1 MEEYLRHTYNYT
13 KMKLSTIDVNYL
25 VIVLV
30 ALSQGITGLSD
41 LAISYLY
48 KDDLKLEPAEVSRIN
63 SLATLPWIVKPIYGL
78 ISDSFPIFNFRRK
91 PYLFIFGLIS
101 IVCWVLMA
109 EWVDNVNKV
118 VMIIMINQVSIA
130 FCNVIGEALVVE
142 TSQKQR
148 DLDPDAGAKNVS
160 MYFMIKS
167 FGSLLTAFSS
177 GALLE
182 YMDKRKIFLITAC
195 FPCTIVISSLL
206 LREKKVNS
214 EDNCNE
220 NQDFGHEPEEIQI
233 FYQNNR
239 TPSDNDRNNNSDN
252 YETINIS
259 TRTISSE
266 TEIINKSNNKP
277 PKFKE
282 QINLFYSFLLQ
293 DKIYKPVIFIFL
305 FMVTPSYGDP
315 LFYFYTNVLN
325 FSPIVMGR
333 LKLIYGIASVSG
345 IFLYNRILKN
355 VGFKTIVFST
365 TILYIFFNLLTIMV
379 VMRINQM
386 FGIPDFWF
394 CMTADALT
402 TALGEINTMPL
413 LVLAC
418 NICPK
423 NIEGTLYAFLM
434 SVVNL
439 GSLFSNQLGAAL
451 TSSLGITNNRFE
463 NLPTLILI
471 VNIVLILPMPGL
483 YLINERDYSNKSCEN
498 ISDDSHT
505 VTKTVVTKAI
515 LIDHSDEEKKTIL
528 HKRKSQADEHGDV
541 AFHGEVPMEMEEKK
555 IEYKY

>member
-1 MEEYLRHTYNYT
+1 MSGKLNDNDSIFLLTYNYYLEFDVEAYLRNT
-13 KMKLSTIDVNYL
+13 YYDMKRKISNIDINYL
-25 VIVLV
+25 VIILV

-48 KDDLKLEPAEVSRIN
+48 KDDLKLEPAQVSRIN
-63 SLATLPWIVKPIYGL
+63 SIAAIPWIVKPIYGL
-78 ISDSFPIFNFRRK
+78 ISDSIPIFNYRRK
-91 PYLFIFGLIS
+91 PYLFIFGVIS
-101 IVCWVLMA
+101 ISCWILMSQ
-109 EWVDNVNKV
+109 WVENLHQV
-118 VMIIMINQVSIA
+118 VTVIVINQISIA

-148 DLDPDAGAKNVS
+148 HIDPEAGAKNVS

-182 YMDKRKIFLITAC
+182 YMDKRKVFLITAC
-195 FPCTIVISSLL
+195 FPCMIVISSIL
-206 LREKKVNS
+206 LREKTLNS
-214 EDNCNE
+214 EDNGKSYQEYENE
-220 NQDFGHEPEEIQI
+220 SEGSASN
-233 FYQNNR
+233 YKRN
-239 TPSDNDRNNNSDN
+239 NNNSDN

-259 TRTISSE
+259 TNTYFSE
-266 TEIINKSNNKP
+266 TETINKSNEKS

-315 LFYFYTNVLN
+315 LFYFYTNVLS

-333 LKLIYGIASVSG
+333 LRLIYGIASVAG
-345 IFLYNRILKN
+345 ILLYNRVLKN
-355 VGFKTIVFST
+355 VGFKKIIFCT
-365 TILYIFFNLLTIMV
+365 TILYIFFNMLTIIV
-379 VMRINQM
+379 VLRINRI

-439 GSLFSNQLGAAL
+439 GSLFSNQLGAVL
-451 TSSLGITNNRFE
+451 TSSLGITNNRFD
-463 NLPTLILI
+463 NLPSLILI
-471 VNIVLILPMPGL
+471 VNLWLIIPMPGL
-483 YLINERDYSNKSCEN
+483 YLINEGDYSNKPC
-498 ISDDSHT
+498 DDKNKEGHQIT
-505 VTKTVVTKAI
+505 QTIVANDI
-515 LIDHSDEEKKTIL
+515 LNDNSDEEKKAIL
-528 HKRKSQADEHGDV
+528 DKKP
-541 AFHGEVPMEMEEKK
+541 EVKLQN
-555 IEYKY
+555 Y

>member
-1 MEEYLRHTYNYT
+1 MVVYKYLTYNNYLEFDIEAYLRNTYYD
-13 KMKLSTIDVNYL
+13 MKRKIYAIDINYL
-25 VIVLV
+25 VIILV

-48 KDDLKLEPAEVSRIN
+48 KDDLKLEPAQVSRIN
-63 SLATLPWIVKPIYGL
+63 SLAAIPWIVKPIYGL
-78 ISDSFPIFNFRRK
+78 ISDSFPIFNYRRK

-101 IVCWVLMA
+101 IACWILMSQ
-109 EWVDNVNKV
+109 WVDNIHKV
-118 VMIIMINQVSIA
+118 VTVIMVNQISIA

-148 DLDPDAGAKNVS
+148 HIDPDAGAKNVS

-182 YMDKRKIFLITAC
+182 YIDKRKVFLITAC
-195 FPCTIVISSLL
+195 FPFMIVFSSIL
-206 LREKKVNS
+206 LRERILNS
-214 EDNCNE
+214 KDDGNSYQNYQ
-220 NQDFGHEPEEIQI
+220 NQSEVIQI
-233 FYQNNR
+233 
-239 TPSDNDRNNNSDN
+239 SDNDSVSAPNYKYNVEN
-252 YETINIS
+252 YETINTS
-259 TRTISSE
+259 TNTYSSHTE
-266 TEIINKSNNKP
+266 TLNHSNEKL
-277 PKFKE
+277 PKLKE
-282 QINLFYSFLLQ
+282 QLILFYSFLLL

-315 LFYFYTNVLN
+315 LFYFYTNVLS
-325 FSPIVMGR
+325 FSPSVMGR
-333 LKLIYGIASVSG
+333 LRLIYGIASVSG
-345 IFLYNRILKN
+345 IFLYNRVLKN
-355 VGFKTIVFST
+355 VGFKKIVFST
-365 TILYIFFNLLTIMV
+365 TILYIFFNLLTIIV
-379 VMRINQM
+379 VLRLNRIV
-386 FGIPDFWF
+386 GIPDFWF

-439 GSLFSNQLGAAL
+439 GTLFSNQLGAIL

-471 VNIVLILPMPGL
+471 VNIVLIIPMPGL
-483 YLINERDYSNKSCEN
+483 YLINEGDYSNKHCGDKGKEGYQMTPTIN
-498 ISDDSHT
+498 
-505 VTKTVVTKAI
+505 TKDN
-515 LIDHSDEEKKTIL
+515 LNDNSDEEKKAIL
-528 HKRKSQADEHGDV
+528 DKNKPEFNFQN
-541 AFHGEVPMEMEEKK
+541 
-555 IEYKY
+555 Y

>member
-1 MEEYLRHTYNYT
+1 MVVYKYLTYNNYLEFDIEAYLRNTYYD
-13 KMKLSTIDVNYL
+13 MKRKIYAIDINYL
-25 VIVLV
+25 VIILV

-48 KDDLKLEPAEVSRIN
+48 KDDLKLEPAQVSRIN
-63 SLATLPWIVKPIYGL
+63 SLAAIPWIVKPIYGL
-78 ISDSFPIFNFRRK
+78 ISDSFPIFNYRRK

-101 IVCWVLMA
+101 IACWILMSQ
-109 EWVDNVNKV
+109 WVDNIHKV
-118 VMIIMINQVSIA
+118 VTVIMVNQISIA

-148 DLDPDAGAKNVS
+148 HIDPDAGAKNVS

-182 YMDKRKIFLITAC
+182 YIDKRKVFLITAC
-195 FPCTIVISSLL
+195 FPFMIVFSSIL
-206 LREKKVNS
+206 LRERILNS
-214 EDNCNE
+214 KDDGNSYQNYQ
-220 NQDFGHEPEEIQI
+220 NQSEVIQI
-233 FYQNNR
+233 
-239 TPSDNDRNNNSDN
+239 SDNDSVSAPNYKYNVEN
-252 YETINIS
+252 YETINTS
-259 TRTISSE
+259 THTYSSHTE
-266 TEIINKSNNKP
+266 TLNHSNEKL
-277 PKFKE
+277 PKLKE
-282 QINLFYSFLLQ
+282 QLILFYSFLLL

-315 LFYFYTNVLN
+315 LFYFYTNVLS
-325 FSPIVMGR
+325 FSPSVMGR
-333 LKLIYGIASVSG
+333 LRLIYGIASVSG
-345 IFLYNRILKN
+345 IFLYNRVLKN
-355 VGFKTIVFST
+355 VGFKKIVFST
-365 TILYIFFNLLTIMV
+365 TILYIFFNLLTIIV
-379 VMRINQM
+379 VLRLNRIV
-386 FGIPDFWF
+386 GIPDFWF

-439 GSLFSNQLGAAL
+439 GSLFSNQLGAIL

-471 VNIVLILPMPGL
+471 VNIVLIIPMPGL
-483 YLINERDYSNKSCEN
+483 YLINEGDYSNKHCGDKGKEGYQMTPTIN
-498 ISDDSHT
+498 
-505 VTKTVVTKAI
+505 TKDN
-515 LIDHSDEEKKTIL
+515 LNDNSDEEKKAIL
-528 HKRKSQADEHGDV
+528 D
-541 AFHGEVPMEMEEKK
+541 KK
-555 IEYKY
+555 KPEYNFQNY